1 MSVNTHL
8 PEEFIKLMEASVGME
23 ASNIFVDRYS
33 NSEAASAGKTGV
45 TSIRINP
52 AKGNNILLDD
62 LANTYGLEGVK
73 WCSNGYYLKERPV
86 FTLDPLFHAGAYY
99 VQEASSMFA
108 EAAIKA
114 ILDDSSSLKEKKNL
128 KVLDL
133 CAAPGGKST
142 HIASVI
148 SKESLLVSNEVIR
161 SRSVILADNMAK
173 WGCDNVVVTN
183 NDPRDFT
190 KLSGYFDIIFVD
202 APCSGEGMFIKDHDS
217 IGEWSLANVELCAG
231 RQRRI
236 LQDIWGALAPGG
248 YLVYSTCT
256 FNHFEND
263 DNLKYI
269 IDEFGAEAISA
280 DELLDSFVGKGVLRS
295 EHGGYQFVPGL
306 IEGEGQF
313 LAIVRK
319 PGDDCSREN
328 SVGAQRYAND
338 KFVKGDKA
346 FKAGKRDKAVK
357 AGKGANG
364 GKNML
369 QGFNYLPAADYEFAL
384 CGDIVKAYPKQ
395 YESDIKYLESLLKI
409 VSSGIAVANVK
420 GKDFIPHAD
429 FALQNSLTD
438 MASSGVLPKEI
449 AAVDVDRETALRFL
463 AKEPV
468 VLKDAPL
475 GYILIMYKGLGLG
488 FVKNLGNRTNNLL
501 PMARRIRM
509 DINK

>member
-1 MSVNTHL
+1 MSVHTNL
-8 PEEFIKLMEASVGME
+8 PEEFVKLMEASVGME
-23 ASNIFVDRYS
+23 ASNIFIDRYID
-33 NSEAASAGKTGV
+33 SESATAARGGV
-45 TSIRINP
+45 TSIRVNP
-52 AKGNNILLDD
+52 FKGSDSLLDELSCAYELD
-62 LANTYGLEGVK
+62 RVK
-73 WCSNGYYLKERPV
+73 WCSDGYYLKERPV

-99 VQEASSMFA
+99 VQEASSMFV

-114 ILDDSSSLKEKKNL
+114 IFNDSASLKEQKNL

-319 PGDDCSREN
+319 DGDDCAQTN
-328 SVGAQRYAND
+328 YAGAGRNG
-338 KFVKGDKA
+338 KGNKS
-346 FKAGKRDKAVK
+346 FKAGKGDKGAK
-357 AGKGANG
+357 SGKGGQG
-364 GKNML
+364 GKNAL
-369 QGFNYLPAADYEFAL
+369 QGFNYLPASDYGFEL
-384 CGDIVKAYPKQ
+384 CGEIVKAYPKQ
-395 YESDIKYLESLLKI
+395 HEADIKYLESVLKI

-429 FALQNSLTD
+429 FALQNSLIE
-438 MASSGVLPKEI
+438 MASSGLLPKGI
-449 AAVDVDRETALRFL
+449 ATVDVDKETALRFL

-468 VLKDAPL
+468 VLKEAPL
-475 GYILIMYKGLGLG
+475 GYILIMYRGLGLG

-509 DINK
+509 QITA